1 MHQTFNYLQ
10 RVFTLTQNMGK
21 HRYSITYTT
30 IPELYVVNTRATLC
44 LTLSLISY
52 RVNATGSDAIVHNSR
67 YSRFESFREIK
78 LHILKVC
85 SPAFLTAGRLAISRR
100 PSLPSR
106 ARKRPLS
113 RLQFTYSYHISPYS
127 LSYVLGVVWGAITT
141 IYTDTV

>member
-21 HRYSITYTT
+21 HRHSITYTT

-85 SPAFLTAGRLAISRR
+85 SPAFLTAGRLAISPA
-100 PSLPSR
+100 PSPFQGKETVLIKI
-106 ARKRPLS
+106 AVHIFLS
-113 RLQFTYSYHISPYS
+113 YIPIS
-127 LSYVLGVVWGAITT
+127 LLYVLGRMGAIATSPP
-141 IYTDTV
+141 VN